1 MQKIFGTTEH
11 EKLHTIYPDKLLL
24 MHSQVLCI
32 YNTQKPYGLWEK
44 GMKKKKPFGVKTGV
58 NSMMHNGI
66 KFKKLLWK

>member
-32 YNTQKPYGLWEK
+32 YNIQKPYMDHGRWA
-44 GMKKKKPFGVKTGV
+44 KKKVFWVK
-58 NSMMHNGI
+58 NRSEFNDAH
-66 KFKKLLWK
+66 WP